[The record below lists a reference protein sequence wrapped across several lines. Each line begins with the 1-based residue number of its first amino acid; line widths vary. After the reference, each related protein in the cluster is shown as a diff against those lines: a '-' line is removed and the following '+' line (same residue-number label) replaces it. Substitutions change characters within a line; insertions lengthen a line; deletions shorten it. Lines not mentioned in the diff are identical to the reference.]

1 MLWESY
7 YTSLHFQRES
17 GNYMHQLFLIY
28 KIIYTQV
35 RRREPLSNPQL
46 DAYRRVQPGD
56 WVYVKVFKQMHL

>member
-28 KIIYTQV
+28 ETVSTQADTYG
-35 RRREPLSNPQL
+35 LIQS
-46 DAYRRVQPGD
+46 GD
-56 WVYVKVFKQMHL
+56 WAYMEVVNGRASSQWE